1 MFNEFMYNPK
11 IIEEVK
17 KNIFTNDTI
26 LEKLETTTNEIND
39 GYWDTPLRNDVI
51 QVGEYYN

>member
-39 GYWDTPLRNDVI
+39 GYWDNPLRNDVI
-51 QVGEYYN
+51 QVGEYSN